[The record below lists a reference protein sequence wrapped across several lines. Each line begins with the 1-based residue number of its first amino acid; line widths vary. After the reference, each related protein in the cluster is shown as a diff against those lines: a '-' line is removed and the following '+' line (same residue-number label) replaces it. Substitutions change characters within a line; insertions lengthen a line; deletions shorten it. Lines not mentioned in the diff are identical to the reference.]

1 MIGSEQGRFP
11 FHKLFCLLTFSI
23 VSLFTCLHS
32 SRCLSRRSAWKR
44 KLKAQQN
51 KRVKKRKAMSV
62 KHWMYMKQS
71 IIDLVRLSRKR
82 IVMYSINDSFRS
94 VGGQQYCASQ
104 QKTYQFFRHTVILGC
119 QTLNFVFVLFSLLLQ
134 NFRWRML
141 PPHPS
146 GDWRWGL
153 GHFSGRRVVLLFSR
167 GSSHDLDRLMSL
179 CVLLFQSTTRFDA
192 TLLVNSFVCIS
203 QLRILDSFRLRF
215 CSISIS
221 SELFQVCKILQV
233 QRLWIR

>member
-1 MIGSEQGRFP
+1 
-11 FHKLFCLLTFSI
+11 
-23 VSLFTCLHS
+23 
-32 SRCLSRRSAWKR
+32 
-44 KLKAQQN
+44 
-51 KRVKKRKAMSV
+51 
-62 KHWMYMKQS
+62 
-71 IIDLVRLSRKR
+71 
-82 IVMYSINDSFRS
+82 MYSINDSFRS

-215 CSISIS
+215 YFDILRAILGLQDTLGSASLDKMMSCLNDVWCSFLDDDRYLG
-221 SELFQVCKILQV
+221 EVFWRFDNA
-233 QRLWIR
+233 RLSREASVKEMREKREQSGPGYKN